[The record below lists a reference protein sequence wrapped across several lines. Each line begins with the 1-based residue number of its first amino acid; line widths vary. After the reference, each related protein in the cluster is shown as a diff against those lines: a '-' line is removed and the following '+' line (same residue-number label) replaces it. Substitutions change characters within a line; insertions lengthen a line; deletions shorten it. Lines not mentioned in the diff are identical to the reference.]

1 MDDHDDA
8 AMDALAFIEL
18 TEANISA
25 VADADAWDAV
35 RGRAHEAGALDDTL
49 LGEVFDEA
57 TLLA

>member
-1 MDDHDDA
+1 MDDHDAA

-35 RGRAHEAGALDDTL
+35 RGQVHEAGALDDTL